1 MVGRVIP
8 TLPLPPVGMFISV
21 TGDGAVGRLGV
32 VDGGVVPGH
41 GVLGCCVGRGVGL
54 TGWMWQGGARKTW
67 LQLDTRGSYT
77 VPAIIL
83 LLTYV
88 KCNFPMKPHVRLL
101 VDWMV
106 FVSRTVGLSDV

>member
-88 KCNFPMKPHVRLL
+88 KCNWLIG
-101 VDWMV
+101 W
-106 FVSRTVGLSDV
+106 FVSGSVGLSVIISV